1 MIKPIY
7 HSTVLGVFSLLTLI
21 VSCKKNTVAAKTSAE
36 PEAVQKVMG
45 NVQDTLVNNS
55 GIYILYP
62 GEKEADSL
70 KKAMGEEPFY
80 TVADDGNYYMSEIS
94 GRLKEKA
101 FYTDHKT
108 IRFPKEK
115 FVFNKKDQKNNWLI
129 IEYREGSQPLV
140 FSLVDYY
147 NRLDDGTQKTASSSS
162 AIDSYMKN
170 NELSMITLDING
182 DGKEDKIFSNKPGT
196 GDGLFVFFQQG
207 NGYTLQLQSTN
218 FSQDGGNQ
226 VSGIKKEGNG
236 FSVTTDFPKGTDRY
250 TYFIRY
256 NKNFVIDKV
265 VHEVDSWQDKK
276 VQICTFNPKIILPK
290 PTDEIFSELIES
302 EKKANCNSGK

>member
-7 HSTVLGVFSLLTLI
+7 HSTVLGVFSLFTLAI
-21 VSCKKNTVAAKTSAE
+21 SCKKNTITAKTAAA
-36 PEAVQKVMG
+36 PETVQKVMG
-45 NVQDTLVNNS
+45 SIQDTLVNNS

-62 GEKEADSL
+62 GEKETDSL
-70 KKAMGEEPFY
+70 KKAMGEDVFY
-80 TVADDGNYYMSEIS
+80 TVADDSNYYMAEIS

-101 FYTDHKT
+101 VYTHHKT

-115 FVFNKKDQKNNWLI
+115 FVFSKKDQKNNWLV
-129 IEYREGSQPLV
+129 IEYREGSRPLV

-147 NRLDDGTQKTASSSS
+147 NRLDGGTQKTASSSS
-162 AIDSYMKN
+162 AIDAYMKN
-170 NELSMITLDING
+170 DELSMTSLDING

-196 GDGLFVFFQQG
+196 GDGLFVFFQQD
-207 NGYTLQLQSTN
+207 NGYALQLQSTN

-226 VSGIKKEGNG
+226 VSGIKKEDNG

-265 VHEVDSWQDKK
+265 VHEIDSWQDKK
-276 VQICTFNPKIILPK
+276 KQVCTFSPKIILPK
-290 PTDEIFSELIES
+290 PTDDIFSQLIES
-302 EKKANCNSGK
+302 EKKAHCTSGK

>member
-7 HSTVLGVFSLLTLI
+7 PITTLGIFSLFILT
-21 VSCKKNTVAAKTSAE
+21 VSCKKNTVSAASAAT
-36 PEAVQKVMG
+36 PETVQKVMG
-45 NVQDTLVNNS
+45 SVQDTLVNNS

-70 KKAMGEEPFY
+70 KKAMGEEQFY
-80 TVADDGNYYMSEIS
+80 TVADDSNYYMSEIS

-101 FYTDHKT
+101 VYTNLKT

-115 FVFNKKDQKNNWLI
+115 FIFNKKDHKNNWI
-129 IEYREGSQPLV
+129 VIEYREGNQPLV

-147 NRLDDGTQKTASSSS
+147 NRLDGNKKKSSHLS
-162 AIDSYMKN
+162 AIDAYMKN
-170 NELSMITLDING
+170 DQLSMTTMDING

-196 GDGLFVFFQQG
+196 GDGLFVFLNQDG
-207 NGYTLQLQSTN
+207 GYTLELQSTN

-236 FSVTTDFPKGTDRY
+236 FSVTTDFPKGIDRY

-265 VHEVDSWQDKK
+265 VHEIDSWQDKK
-276 VQICTFNPKIILPK
+276 VQICTFNPKIVLPK

-302 EKKANCNSGK
+302 EKKAHCTSGK